1 MVNTMSEKKKR
12 VKLKPEEFVSQHDK
26 IEEGVVHTRLRNKDG
41 RWLDMFDYVPEGIGV
56 DRLTNDGTKT
66 TKKEEKI
73 FTISDLN
80 NMLVDGNKV
89 KQQKIDLMKESE
101 VSDEAYNLMPRKE
114 FINAQ
119 NRAAEMSSQP
129 EPKTE
134 TVENTTIDLKDANQ
148 KYHNPHDSDEVNER
162 IMNDFDN
169 FVSESKARTKNLMLA
184 KKAHPEATSEE
195 LKIKFLE
202 KRARKMKTQFDQQEY
217 DKFDKEGKLKDLPI
231 TNSFHPEYI
240 NPHAEKE
247 KEETAQP
254 EPQPQSEDISK
265 DGSTNPGGLQVA
277 MRPKLAVNIMRIQ
290 FPEDVMS
297 EINEHID
304 NTIIPANKDYSKG
317 LVGQISHDKRSAQL
331 HFPHN
336 DDGVGKQF
344 SDVITR
350 LGSEYIDRVVGIR
363 SDIEMQSMWTVHSY
377 EGDYNP
383 VHDHGTKTPMGLSC
397 ILYLKVPPQIEKLGN
412 PAEHFEGLNESSGAV
427 DGFTY
432 LTWGVNGMRDINILR
447 PITEEYVKPE
457 VGTMLMF
464 PAWLRHGVMPFFGEG
479 ERRTFSCNMNVS
491 PTEKLSGDHYRKTR
505 EE

>member
-1 MVNTMSEKKKR
+1 MVDTMSEKKKR

-101 VSDEAYNLMPRKE
+101 VSEDAYNLMPRKE

-169 FVSESKARTKNLMLA
+169 FVSESKARSKNMMLA
-184 KKAHPEATSEE
+184 KKAHPEATPEE

-202 KRARKMKTQFDQQEY
+202 KRARKMKTQYDQQEY
-217 DKFDKEGKLKDLPI
+217 DRLDKEGKLNELPK

-464 PAWLRHGVMPFFGEG
+464 PAWLRHGVMPFFGDG

>member
-1 MVNTMSEKKKR
+1 MVIPMSEKRKK
-12 VKLKPEEFVSQHDK
+12 VKLQPEEFVSENDK
-26 IEEGVVHTRLRNKDG
+26 ITEGVVHTRLRNKDG
-41 RWLDMFDYVPEGIGV
+41 RWFDMFDYVPEGIGV
-56 DRLTNDGTKT
+56 DRLTDEGTKT

-73 FTISDLN
+73 FTINDLN
-80 NMLVDGNKV
+80 TMLVDGNKV

-101 VSDEAYNLMPRKE
+101 VTDEAYNLMPRKE

-119 NRAAEMSSQP
+119 NRAAQMSSQP
-129 EPKTE
+129 TPQTK
-134 TVENTTIDLKDANQ
+134 VNTALDPNDVT
-148 KYHNPHDSDEVNER
+148 YNPFDSDEVKNR
-162 IMNDFDN
+162 INNDFDN
-169 FVSESKARTKNLMLA
+169 FVAESKARSKNMKQIKLA
-184 KKAHPEATSEE
+184 FPEATPEE
-195 LKIKFLE
+195 QKEMFLQ
-202 KRARKMKTQFDQQEY
+202 KRARKMKTQHDQQEY
-217 DKFDKEGKLKDLPI
+217 DKLQKEGKLSELPKS
-231 TNSFHPEYI
+231 NAFHPEYV
-240 NPHAEKE
+240 NPHADKE
-247 KEETAQP
+247 KTDNPPLQHQP
-254 EPQPQSEDISK
+254 NPPQPSGDVQDT
-265 DGSTNPGGLQVA
+265 GANPSGLQIA

-290 FPEDVMS
+290 FPEDVIT
-297 EINEHID
+297 EINDHID
-304 NTIIPANKDYSKG
+304 NVIIPANKDYSKG

-350 LGSEYIDRVVGIR
+350 MGSEYIDRVVGIR
-363 SDIEMQSMWTVHSY
+363 SEIEMQSMWTVHSY

-412 PAEHFEGLNESSGAV
+412 PAEHFEGLNSSSGAV

-464 PAWLRHGVMPFFGEG
+464 PAWLRHGVMPFFGDG

-491 PTEKLSGDHYRKTR
+491 PTERLTGDHYRKTR

>member
-1 MVNTMSEKKKR
+1 MVITMSEKKKK

-73 FTISDLN
+73 FTIGDLN

-129 EPKTE
+129 TPQP
-134 TVENTTIDLKDANQ
+134 TIDTALDPNDVT
-148 KYHNPHDSDEVNER
+148 YNPFDSEEIKNR
-162 IMNDFDN
+162 IENDFDN
-169 FVSESKARTKNLMLA
+169 FIAESKARSKNMKQIKLVFPDA
-184 KKAHPEATSEE
+184 TPEEQKE
-195 LKIKFLE
+195 MFLQ
-202 KRARKMKTQFDQQEY
+202 KRARKMKTQHDQQEY
-217 DKFDKEGKLKDLPI
+217 DKFDKEGKLKELPI

-265 DGSTNPGGLQVA
+265 DGSANPGGLQVA

-304 NTIIPANKDYSKG
+304 NTIIPANKDIFK
-317 LVGQISHDKRSAQL
+317 ISEASL
-331 HFPHN
+331 ESFN
-336 DDGVGKQF
+336 
-344 SDVITR
+344 
-350 LGSEYIDRVVGIR
+350 
-363 SDIEMQSMWTVHSY
+363 
-377 EGDYNP
+377 
-383 VHDHGTKTPMGLSC
+383 LSIFEKI
-397 ILYLKVPPQIEKLGN
+397 ILN
-412 PAEHFEGLNESSGAV
+412 
-427 DGFTY
+427 
-432 LTWGVNGMRDINILR
+432 
-447 PITEEYVKPE
+447 
-457 VGTMLMF
+457 
-464 PAWLRHGVMPFFGEG
+464 
-479 ERRTFSCNMNVS
+479 
-491 PTEKLSGDHYRKTR
+491 
-505 EE
+505 

>member
-73 FTISDLN
+73 FTINDLN
-80 NMLVDGNKV
+80 KILVDGNKV
-89 KQQKIDLMKESE
+89 KKQKIDLMKESE
-101 VSDEAYNLMPRKE
+101 VSEEAYNLMPRKE

-134 TVENTTIDLKDANQ
+134 TVNTTIDLKDTNQ

-265 DGSTNPGGLQVA
+265 DGSANPGGLQVA

>member
-1 MVNTMSEKKKR
+1 MVIPMSDKRKK
-12 VKLKPEEFVSQHDK
+12 VKLQPEEFVSENDK
-26 IEEGVVHTRLRNKDG
+26 ITEGVVHTRLRNKDG
-41 RWLDMFDYVPEGIGV
+41 RWFDMFDYVPEGIGV
-56 DRLTNDGTKT
+56 DRLTDEGTKT

-73 FTISDLN
+73 FTINDLN
-80 NMLVDGNKV
+80 TMLVDGNKV

-101 VSDEAYNLMPRKE
+101 VTDEAYNLMPRKE

-119 NRAAEMSSQP
+119 NRAAERSSQP
-129 EPKTE
+129 TPQTKVDTALDPNDV
-134 TVENTTIDLKDANQ
+134 T
-148 KYHNPHDSDEVNER
+148 YNPFDSDEVKNR
-162 IMNDFDN
+162 INNDFDN
-169 FVSESKARTKNLMLA
+169 FVAESKARSKNMKQIKLA
-184 KKAHPEATSEE
+184 FPEATPEE
-195 LKIKFLE
+195 QKEMFLQ
-202 KRARKMKTQFDQQEY
+202 KRARKMKTQHDQQEY
-217 DKFDKEGKLKDLPI
+217 DKLEKEGKLSELPKS
-231 TNSFHPEYI
+231 NAFHPEYV
-240 NPHAEKE
+240 NPHADKE
-247 KEETAQP
+247 KTDNPPLQHQP
-254 EPQPQSEDISK
+254 NPPQTSGDVQDT
-265 DGSTNPGGLQVA
+265 GANPSGLQIA

-290 FPEDVMS
+290 FPEDVIT
-297 EINEHID
+297 EINDHID
-304 NTIIPANKDYSKG
+304 NVIIPANKDYSKG

-350 LGSEYIDRVVGIR
+350 MGSEYIDRVVGIR
-363 SDIEMQSMWTVHSY
+363 SEIEMQSMWTVHSY

-412 PAEHFEGLNESSGAV
+412 PAEHFEGLNESSGAI

-464 PAWLRHGVMPFFGEG
+464 PAWLRHGVMPFFGDG
-479 ERRTFSCNMNVS
+479 ERRTFSCNMNVT
-491 PTEKLSGDHYRKTR
+491 PTERLTGDHYRKTR